1 MIKIGLTGGIGS
13 GKSFVSKIIEALGF
27 PVFYSDDVAKS
38 IISTNTYVKEQLIS
52 YFGEEVFKENQLDR
66 TFLASII
73 FNNQV
78 ALEKV
83 NQLIHPLVREEFE
96 KFAIQQKTEFVFN
109 EAAILFESGG
119 AKQFDKV
126 IIVSAPKDL
135 RIQRVMNRD
144 KVTKE
149 EVLIRMGKQ
158 WSNEKKEALSDFII
172 YNDGKSPVLTQIEKI
187 IKEINL
193 L

>member
-38 IISTNTYVKEQLIS
+38 IISTNTFAKEQLIS